1 MSAVFR
7 TSHFV
12 WHRLLL
18 LAVLSLAHGLLNAQT
33 AVVVDLEVRL
43 QISPDSY
50 VPPGTVA
57 YVDVE
62 IINHGPGTA
71 VGPEVNSS
79 SFYDWLPA
87 LGREAGFWIRWTPST
102 PPCAMYY
109 LHVDP
114 FPGNPVPLAAQLYP
128 PALAAGESVTC
139 RVAIDSMTLM
149 ERHYT
154 LSFTAYDGLYYSW
167 RPGVTDSNLANNR
180 AELEIRFSN
189 FPEALAQPEVIP
201 ATSPAAL
208 WGLVML
214 LVTSAGVMFW
224 RRR

>member
-1 MSAVFR
+1 MSAVCR

-18 LAVLSLAHGLLNAQT
+18 LAVLSMAHGLVNAQT
-33 AVVVDLEVRL
+33 AVVVDLEVRM

-79 SFYDWLPA
+79 SFDDWFPA

-102 PPCAMYY
+102 TPCLMYY
-109 LHVDP
+109 LHGDP
-114 FPGNPVPLAAQLYP
+114 FPGDPAPLAAQLYP

-149 ERHYT
+149 EHRYA
-154 LSFTAYDGLYYSW
+154 LSFTALDGMYYSW

-189 FPEALAQPEVIP
+189 LPEALAQPEVIP

-214 LVTSAGVMFW
+214 LVASASAVFW

>member
-1 MSAVFR
+1 MSRAVWTF
-7 TSHFV
+7 
-12 WHRLLL
+12 
-18 LAVLSLAHGLLNAQT
+18 LSLVIFVVGHGVVHAQ
-33 AVVVDLEVRL
+33 ANVVVDLEVRL

-62 IINHGPGTA
+62 ITNHGPGTA

-79 SFYDWLPA
+79 TFYDWLPA

-102 PPCAMYY
+102 APCLMYY
-109 LHVDP
+109 DHADP
-114 FPGNPVPLAAQLYP
+114 LPGDPVPLAAQLYP

-149 ERHYT
+149 EHRYT
-154 LSFTAYDGLYYSW
+154 LSFDAIDGEYFSW

-189 FPEALAQPEVIP
+189 LPEALAQPEVIP
-201 ATSPAAL
+201 ATSTAVLWIFAL
-208 WGLVML
+208 VLAISAGLVML
-214 LVTSAGVMFW
+214 